1 MPLLH
6 PHQGDDPFGVSARV
20 APPPPPPPPPAAFPL
35 SSTTFLSL
43 VGDKHVEAMIPPLS
57 QSFRTDGRMD
67 VFSSGRLEFHVM
79 WVRVGMYRAVRICCH
94 ARAAFAVMYLPAY
107 PLRKAI
113 SVSNLQEN
121 MHRTRWS
128 FSMQRKGRAECKTE
142 ADDWKG
148 GKGRGVFC
156 FASSL
161 LASWPA
167 THTCSPAHGRSAQER
182 AARSFAKVKNE
193 GMEES

>member
-1 MPLLH
+1 MHAHAMRTRSGLGEGNLPLLH

-43 VGDKHVEAMIPPLS
+43 VGDKHVEAMVPPLS

-67 VFSSGRLEFHVM
+67 VFLQEGWISCD
-79 WVRVGMYRAVRICCH
+79 VGYVLACTGSTYLLCEGGVCCH
-94 ARAAFAVMYLPAY
+94 VLTCIST
-107 PLRKAI
+107 KAI

-128 FSMQRKGRAECKTE
+128 FSMQRKGRAECRRAQMIGKE
-142 ADDWKG
+142 AKEEAFFALLLPSSPRGLAHTLQETAG
-148 GKGRGVFC
+148 G
-156 FASSL
+156 
-161 LASWPA
+161 
-167 THTCSPAHGRSAQER
+167 
-182 AARSFAKVKNE
+182 
-193 GMEES
+193 